1 MGKRGRQP
9 LPSAELKRRGSWRAT
24 GRAESEMPAPLG
36 QPPMPRW
43 IDRKAQTLYKTLSRE
58 LDRSGVL
65 STIDQGALGRYCEL
79 FSLWRDAAL
88 DVRQRGQIFEVPIID
103 RAGEIVG
110 YNRIPNPSVKQLQN
124 YSAELLRLENN
135 FGLTPSARV
144 GMAIH
149 KPEKPANPL
158 TEFAAK
164 LAEIKKKRAAA
175 GPCD

>member
-1 MGKRGRQP
+1 MGKRGPKP
-9 LPSAELKRRGSWRAT
+9 LPAAELKRRGSWLAKP
-24 GRAESEMPAPLG
+24 RAESEMPAPLG

-43 IDRKAQTLYKTLSRE
+43 IDRKAQTLYRTLTRE

-88 DVRQRGQIFEVPIID
+88 DVRQRGQIFEVPVID
-103 RAGEIVG
+103 RTGEIVG
-110 YNRIPNPSVKQLQN
+110 YNRVPNPSVKQLQN

-144 GMAIH
+144 GLALH

-175 GPCD
+175 GPSD